1 MNKISIKSKLY
12 LVATLAGVGM
22 LFMALNQYWTLNH
35 VQALQDI
42 RVLVSDI
49 ESSMLMLRRNE
60 KDFLARKD
68 LKYREKF
75 TANYEKLQS
84 KSTALITTL
93 ESKGLDSSIA
103 SSMGDM
109 FVGYNEIFMALVAQY
124 QVIGLNPKDGLYGSL
139 RNAVHNAESS
149 IKDENNYKLMTDMLM
164 LRRREKDF
172 MLRYDLKYLAKFEKD
187 FASMTQHINEA
198 EIDANTKQKI
208 SGFMEKYENDFQ
220 ALVAATKKVGLNSKQ
235 GLRGEMRAQVH
246 ETETMFGKLS
256 EGAVQEI
263 GNQNI
268 QSAIVA
274 LAMIVLISGFV
285 VFIARQILMPI
296 KSLSTIMSRASAEQD
311 LTLRA
316 SIEGKDEISL
326 MANNFNHM
334 MQEFEGLLREILSSS
349 TQLSSAAEELTMIT
363 KETDE
368 QMKRQNLET
377 DQVAT
382 AITEMTS
389 TVQEV
394 ARHANEAASTSQS
407 ANDSTNEGMEVVG
420 QNKQHITALAEE
432 VSNAASVINELSV
445 DSEKIGT
452 VLTVIREIAEQTNLL
467 ALNAA
472 IEAARAGEQ
481 GRGFAVVADEVRT
494 LAQRSQSST
503 AEIEQIVE
511 RLQTSAS
518 KAVGVMDSGKERADG
533 SVSRAE
539 SVGSSLSEITHAISA
554 INDMNFQIASAAEEQ
569 ASVSQ
574 EIDKNV
580 VNISNIAKETFM
592 NAEQT
597 TQTANSLSSLAH
609 SLNSMVSRFKVG

>member
-1 MNKISIKSKLY
+1 VNKISIKSKLY